1 MIGANSA
8 VLSLVEELHELS
20 RASDGESRSL
30 QAMLSHIVRSF
41 GAQSGSLAVIDR
53 LQPAQ
58 LRIVA
63 GIDLPPGVVGQTV
76 ALGAGVLGK
85 VAQSGEPMLINGEL
99 KRSDDAAGKDR
110 EERAKGAPRSA
121 ICWPLAIKNRR
132 VGALSM
138 NRLADAPPF
147 TDDDVARGRSL
158 VTLVALVVDNA
169 NLHTEQQD
177 RIERLSQLNEEMR
190 LMNAQL
196 QSTQAQLMQSEK
208 MASIGQLAAG
218 VAHEINNPVGYVY
231 SNLGTLQGYVGELLG
246 VVRHLRGKGDGDAP
260 QCDVDFL
267 EQDIPELMS
276 ETREGLDRVKKIVQD
291 LKDFS
296 RVDTSDEWE
305 HANLVKGLESTLNI
319 VQNEIKYKA
328 AVVKQLTP
336 LPEVPCLPTQLNQV
350 FMNLLV
356 NAAQAIPDKG
366 TITLRSG
373 FDERTVWIEVGDDGC
388 GMSAELQGRIFEPF
402 YTTKPV
408 GKGTGLGL
416 SVSYSIVRKHQ
427 GQIELQSA
435 PGKGSTFRV
444 VLPRVRAE
452 QAEKTHD

>member
-53 LQPAQ
+53 LQPEQ

-63 GIDLPPGVVGQTV
+63 GIDLPPGVVGQMV

-196 QSTQAQLMQSEK
+196 
-208 MASIGQLAAG
+208 
-218 VAHEINNPVGYVY
+218 
-231 SNLGTLQGYVGELLG
+231 
-246 VVRHLRGKGDGDAP
+246 
-260 QCDVDFL
+260 
-267 EQDIPELMS
+267 
-276 ETREGLDRVKKIVQD
+276 
-291 LKDFS
+291 
-296 RVDTSDEWE
+296 
-305 HANLVKGLESTLNI
+305 
-319 VQNEIKYKA
+319 
-328 AVVKQLTP
+328 
-336 LPEVPCLPTQLNQV
+336 
-350 FMNLLV
+350 
-356 NAAQAIPDKG
+356 
-366 TITLRSG
+366 
-373 FDERTVWIEVGDDGC
+373 
-388 GMSAELQGRIFEPF
+388 
-402 YTTKPV
+402 
-408 GKGTGLGL
+408 
-416 SVSYSIVRKHQ
+416 
-427 GQIELQSA
+427 
-435 PGKGSTFRV
+435 
-444 VLPRVRAE
+444 
-452 QAEKTHD
+452 